1 MNIKRT
7 IIIFL
12 LLLITVL
19 TPTQQIYAYDQ
30 TTFGWG
36 YRKNK
41 EHNPPDAGK
50 YGPMLDK
57 YNSFYVD
64 KSGEKVVYFTFDMGY
79 EAGHTE
85 KILDILKKHQVPAT
99 FFLAGHYF
107 NSAPE
112 LVKRMVKEGHII
124 GNHSNNH
131 HDFTTLSEEKIK
143 EELEAI
149 EEKLYEVT
157 GKRHMQYVRPP
168 RGDFSERTLAITE
181 RLGYTTVFWSA
192 AFVDWGTEK
201 GSAEA
206 FRSIIEHIHPGAI
219 ILLHSTESN
228 AGALEPLINELRK
241 RGYEFK
247 SLDYLLWKENVPL
260 PF

>member
-1 MNIKRT
+1 M
-7 IIIFL
+7 
-12 LLLITVL
+12 
-19 TPTQQIYAYDQ
+19 AYNHT

-36 YRKNK
+36 YKKNK

-79 EAGHTE
+79 EDGNTE
-85 KILDILKKHQVPAT
+85 KILNVLKKHQVPAT

-107 NSAPE
+107 SSAPK

-131 HDFTTLSEEKIK
+131 KDFTSLTEAKIK

-149 EEKLYEVT
+149 EEKLEEVAGIKHT
-157 GKRHMQYVRPP
+157 QYVRPP
-168 RGDFSERTLAITE
+168 RGDFSERTLEITE
-181 RLGYTTVFWSA
+181 KLGYTTVFWSS

-201 GSAEA
+201 GSDYA

-228 AGALEPLINELRK
+228 AAALEPLIDELRK

-247 SLDYLLWKENVPL
+247 SLDYLLWKETVP
-260 PF
+260 FHF